1 MLIHQENNEYIDKLQ
16 AHSVL
21 GVIHTKVTV
30 VQLRKQENQLECVQ
44 LFLH

>member
-21 GVIHTKVTV
+21 RVIHTKGTM
-30 VQLRKQENQLECVQ
+30 VQLRKQENQAEYVQ
-44 LFLH
+44 LS